1 MAELTETR
9 ITENNA
15 ASPKILLIQGPRQE
29 APVESAERRAPDQP
43 RAGPTA
49 LHKGLPSPPPGHGGH
64 SRSVGSSAA
73 ARVPFG
79 WRFVCVHQ
87 LGRNGSSLF
96 LGLGLAATVA
106 RKRKF
111 PAANTITFVSYI
123 PLLNVAIK
131 CLPLCPVPR

>member
-1 MAELTETR
+1 MQ
-9 ITENNA
+9 
-15 ASPKILLIQGPRQE
+15 PFQKILLIQGLRQE
-29 APVESAERRAPDQP
+29 ATVESAERRAPDQP
-43 RAGPTA
+43 RGWPPGTMGPPRA
-49 LHKGLPSPPPGHGGH
+49 RRASPECGLPSRPAQRPG
-64 SRSVGSSAA
+64 VLDA

-79 WRFVCVHQ
+79 WRFVCVRQ

-96 LGLGLAATVA
+96 SGLGLAATVA

-131 CLPLCPVPR
+131 CLALCPVPR

>member
-43 RAGPTA
+43 GARPTA
-49 LHKGLPSPPPGHGGH
+49 SHKGPPGHGGH

-131 CLPLCPVPR
+131 CLPLCLVPR